1 MKTTKLFSRDFSMV
15 VIGQIIS
22 LFGNAILRFALPLY
36 LLRETGSS
44 ALFGTVTACSFVP
57 MVIFSLFGG
66 VIADRKNKRNIMVAL
81 DFFTAFIIIL
91 FYMLFDKVTLV
102 PLMIVTLML
111 LYGISGAYQP
121 SVQASIP
128 LLTYS
133 ENLVRGN
140 AVINMVSTL
149 SNLLGPAIGGVLF
162 QALGIAPILI
172 ISFVCFAAAAVMEIF
187 IHIPHQKIQRKDGM
201 IKTVLYDLKE
211 SYKFIK
217 TEKTVYI
224 SVVIVLALFNLV
236 LSAAMI
242 VGLPV
247 MVGQILEMSDSCVGI
262 AQSALGLGGLVG
274 GFLSNIVIQKLKLR
288 DNNIL
293 LIICSICA
301 FFMGL
306 AIVDS
311 VPRIIGFCIITS
323 MSFVTMCVSTIFT
336 ITLFAAIQRQTPS
349 HLLGKIMA
357 MIIAVSN
364 CSQPIGQTLY
374 GIAFDRCQNAPWI
387 VMCVSAVL
395 AVFISTYSKR
405 VFIKLEA
412 GEEN

>member
-311 VPRIIGFCIITS
+311 VPRIIGFWIITS

-374 GIAFDRCQNAPWI
+374 GIAFDRCQNPPWI

>member
-311 VPRIIGFCIITS
+311 VPRIIGFWIITS

-374 GIAFDRCQNAPWI
+374 GIAFDRYQNAPWI